1 MSFRRQELRPDLKP
15 VVRRQM
21 EASMAAANGNGGAR
35 AAGPRCIA
43 LVGPFQSG
51 KTTLL
56 EAILAR
62 TGAIQRQ
69 GTVDAGTTVGD
80 ASKEARHHKMS
91 VELTVATTDFMGD
104 SYTFIDCPGSVE
116 FVHDMRAALPAV
128 DAAVVVCEA
137 DEKKVPQL
145 QLILRELE
153 DLDIPRFLF
162 LNKIDKADAKVTEAL
177 AMLQPASRKP
187 LVMRQLPIWNN
198 DIVTGFVDLALERV
212 HIYQEHAESKV
223 VPLEGDNL
231 ASSKDARFS
240 MLEKLADH
248 DDELMEQL
256 LADVPPPRDKVFD
269 DLAKELRE
277 GVVVPVLMGS
287 AARTNGVLRLL
298 KALRHEAPNV
308 GATAMRLGVNGAEP
322 LAYVLKTLNSGHA
335 GKVSITRV
343 LSGQIGDG
351 VTLASPEREA
361 GRVSGT
367 FKMMGQTHE
376 KRGAAAAGE
385 TVALGKLEYAKTGD
399 TLTAA
404 KQAHAPLV
412 EVPPVPAVLAISVT
426 AKERKDDVKL
436 GQALH
441 KLTEEDPSIHLVHN
455 PETHEVVLWGQG
467 EMHLRV
473 ASEKLAGHFGVA
485 INTGRPSVGYNE
497 TIRKPVQQ
505 RGRHKKQSGGH
516 GQFGDVVLDIKPL
529 PRSSGFKFEDKIT
542 GGVVPRNYIP
552 SVEEG
557 VINALKHGP
566 LGFPVVDLSVAL
578 VDGSYHTVDSSDMA
592 FQTAARIG
600 IVEGLPQCQP
610 VLLEPIHL
618 VEIVCPTDAT
628 AKMNAILSGRRGQIL
643 GFDTREGWD
652 GWDVV
657 RAKMPESE
665 IGDLIIEVRSATAGV
680 GSFTFKFDHMAE
692 LTGKTADQIIA
703 ARRAAE

>member
-1 MSFRRQELRPDLKP
+1 
-15 VVRRQM
+15 
-21 EASMAAANGNGGAR
+21 MAAANGNGGTR
-35 AAGPRCIA
+35 AQGPRCIA
-43 LVGPFQSG
+43 LVGPFQAG

-69 GTVDAGTTVGD
+69 GTIETGTTVGD
-80 ASKEARHHKMS
+80 ASKEARQHKMS
-91 VELTVATTDFMGD
+91 VELSVATTTFMGD
-104 SYTFIDCPGSVE
+104 TYTFIDCPGSVE

-145 QLILRELE
+145 QLVMRALE
-153 DLDIPRFLF
+153 ELDIPRFLF
-162 LNKIDKADAKVTEAL
+162 LNKIDKADTRPMEAL
-177 AMLQPASRKP
+177 QLLQPASRKP
-187 LVMRQLPIWNN
+187 LVLRQIPIWKN
-198 DIVTGFVDLALERV
+198 DIVAGFVDLALERAHV
-212 HIYQEHAESKV
+212 YKEHTASEV
-223 VPLEGDNL
+223 VPLEGESL
-231 ASSKDARFS
+231 EQEKTARFS

-256 LADVPPPRDKVFD
+256 LEDIPPPRDKVFD

-277 GVVVPVLMGS
+277 GLVVPVLMGV
-287 AARTNGVLRLL
+287 ATRTNGVLRLL
-298 KALRHEAPNV
+298 KALRHEAP
-308 GATAMRLGVNGAEP
+308 GIEATAKRLGVDGDDA
-322 LAYVLKTLNSGHA
+322 LAYVLKTFNTAHG
-335 GKVSITRV
+335 GKMSVARV

-351 VTLASPEREA
+351 VTLLSPEREA

-367 FKMMGQTHE
+367 FKLLGQSNE
-376 KRGAAAAGE
+376 KRGVAAAGE
-385 TVALGKLEYAKTGD
+385 IVALGKLEYAKTGD
-399 TLTAA
+399 TLTAG
-404 KQAHAPLV
+404 KQAHTPLV
-412 EVPPVPAVLAISVT
+412 EVKPHEPVLAISVS

-441 KLTEEDPSIHLVHN
+441 KLVDEDPSVTVVHN
-455 PETHEVVLWGQG
+455 PETHEVIVWGQG

-473 ASEKLAGHFGVA
+473 AAERLADRFGVA

-497 TIRKPVQQ
+497 TIKKGVVQ

-529 PRSSGFKFEDKIT
+529 PRGSGFKFEDKIT

-557 VINALKHGP
+557 AQGALKHGP
-566 LGFPVVDLSVAL
+566 LGFPVVDVQVAL
-578 VDGSYHTVDSSDMA
+578 IDGSYHTVDSSDMA

-600 IVEGLPQCQP
+600 IHEGLPQCHP
-610 VLLEPIHL
+610 VLLEPIHH
-618 VEIVCPTDAT
+618 VEIVCPSDAT

-692 LTGKTADQIIA
+692 LTGKTADQIVA